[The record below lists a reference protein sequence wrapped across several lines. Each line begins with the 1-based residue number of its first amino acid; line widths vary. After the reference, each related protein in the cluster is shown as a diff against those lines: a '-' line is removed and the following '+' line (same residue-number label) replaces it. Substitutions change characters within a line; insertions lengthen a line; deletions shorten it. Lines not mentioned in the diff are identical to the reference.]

1 MMSPERT
8 GSGEGTDVRG
18 IGSEQGVNPGE
29 LGTHRERCP
38 KNRERAPQQ
47 LSEHL
52 RAVPQVAPG
61 ARIAAQTNKTSS
73 EMAAE
78 VRGSLALLRLE
89 RVGSASP
96 GSGKVS

>member
-1 MMSPERT
+1 MLEER
-8 GSGEGTDVRG
+8 
-18 IGSEQGVNPGE
+18 
-29 LGTHRERCP
+29 
-38 KNRERAPQQ
+38 Q

-96 GSGKVS
+96 GGFRKGVRVLLRDVG